1 MAAGSRYLCKYYT
14 ASPTECRTACE
25 HTHATV
31 VAGAL
36 ETLESE
42 ARVPPASDLSAVTAQ
57 HLRVCMQAKFVAG
70 VLEALVS
77 EGPKV
82 ALEMAN
88 CSVGAAGDVSGPCP
102 IVCSLIVER
111 MA

>member
-1 MAAGSRYLCKYYT
+1 
-14 ASPTECRTACE
+14 
-25 HTHATV
+25 
-31 VAGAL
+31 
-36 ETLESE
+36 
-42 ARVPPASDLSAVTAQ
+42 
-57 HLRVCMQAKFVAG
+57 MQAKFVAG